1 MTEEQKRQLDTI
13 DIADILIYVSSK
25 NFETSEALRY
35 TRKELSISE
44 EKLTKAKE
52 LLKDLLSEL
61 DDLSE
66 LSGMSYKSKLKEQVE
81 QFLKEV
87 SE

>member
-1 MTEEQKRQLDTI
+1 MTKDELDKEASEYALL
-13 DIADILIYVSSK
+13 IA
-25 NFETSEALRY
+25 
-35 TRKELSISE
+35 ELK

-52 LLKDLLSEL
+52 IIKDLLVEL

-66 LSGMSYKSKLKEQVE
+66 LSGMSYKSKLKEQAK